1 MTFEAIAFDDYKA
14 DMDELGDRAA
24 EVTTSMRAKI
34 DGLERQIMERDRFVG
49 ALIVAAGG
57 SITMPTEYLAAE
69 FAMEVWDN
77 PADQTREYRAKIT
90 KRP

>member
-1 MTFEAIAFDDYKA
+1 MEFEAVSFDDYKS

-24 EVTTSMRAKI
+24 AVTASMRAKI
-34 DGLERQIMERDRFVG
+34 DGLERQIIERERFVG

-77 PADQTREYRAKIT
+77 PADMTREYRAKIK